1 MPPRSARASSAGST
15 WGRSTTSRST
25 TSSRRSSCARSLAP
39 DRGPDV
45 VVGTLTAD
53 LLLGDVHSLKEKR
66 ALVRPIVAELRRRFT
81 VAAAEVG
88 DSDLHRRGQVGVAT
102 VAGQAAQVTDVLD
115 ACERLLA
122 ERPEVTL
129 LSTHRQLRSDTD

>member
-1 MPPRSARASSAGST
+1 MFTGS
-15 WGRSTTSRST
+15 
-25 TSSRRSSCARSLAP
+25 
-39 DRGPDV
+39 
-45 VVGTLTAD
+45 LTAD

-66 ALVRPIVAELRRRFT
+66 SVVRPIVAELRRRFA

-88 DSDLHRRGQVGVAT
+88 DPDLHRRVQVGVAT
-102 VAGQAAQVTDVLD
+102 VAGASAHVTDVLD

-129 LSTHRQLRSDTD
+129 LSTHRHVSSDTDS